1 LAVRYAQALMTDGI
15 VRGLL
20 GPREAARVW
29 DRHLLNSAVLA
40 ELIPDGSRVVD
51 VGSGAGLPGIPLA
64 LVRPECRVVLLE
76 PLARRCVFLDE
87 TVSRLGLGERVTVLR
102 GRAPDVANVGGL
114 PFFADYAVARA
125 VAPLERLVSWTMP
138 LVRSDGQLLAMRGE
152 RVEQELQEAGPG
164 ITRHGGGPPMVIEL
178 GEHLLG
184 TPVRVVRVLRRQQLG
199 QQGQRKGESRARGH
213 WTNRS
218 G

>member
-1 LAVRYAQALMTDGI
+1 MTDGI

-40 ELIPDGSRVVD
+40 ELIPDGAGVID

-64 LVRPECRVVLLE
+64 LVMPACRVVLLE
-76 PLARRCVFLDE
+76 PLARRCAFLDE
-87 TVSRLGLGERVTVLR
+87 VVAELGLSERVTVLR

-152 RVEQELQEAGPG
+152 RVDQELREAGPG
-164 ITRHGGGPPMVIEL
+164 IARNGGGTPVVIEL

-184 TPVRVVRVLRRQQLG
+184 TPVRVVRVPRGQQLG

-213 WTNRS
+213 RSNRS

>member
-1 LAVRYAQALMTDGI
+1 VRYAESLMTDGI

-20 GPREAARVW
+20 GPREAGRVW

-40 ELIPDGSRVVD
+40 ELIPDGSLVID

-64 LVRPECRVVLLE
+64 IVRPACRVVLLE
-76 PLARRCVFLDE
+76 PLARRCAFLEE
-87 TVSRLGLGERVTVLR
+87 TVAALGLGERVTVLR
-102 GRAPDVANVGGL
+102 GRAPDVASVGEL

-138 LVRSDGQLLAMRGE
+138 LVRSAGQLLAMRGE
-152 RVEQELQEAGPG
+152 RVEQELREAGPG
-164 ITRHGGGPPMVIEL
+164 ITRSGGGTPVVIEL

-184 TPVRVVRVLRRQQLG
+184 SPVRVVRVSKRQDG
-199 QQGQRKGESRARGH
+199 QQVQRRGESRARGRRS
-213 WTNRS
+213 NRS

>member
-1 LAVRYAQALMTDGI
+1 VLYAKALMTGGI

-20 GPREAARVW
+20 GPREAARIW

-40 ELIPDGSRVVD
+40 ELIPDGAQVID

-64 LVRPECRVVLLE
+64 LLRQECRVVLLE
-76 PLARRCVFLDE
+76 PLARRCVFLE
-87 TVSRLGLGERVTVLR
+87 EVVAELGLGERVTVLR
-102 GRAPDVANVGGL
+102 GRAPDIANVGGL

-152 RVEQELQEAGPG
+152 RVEQELHEAGPG
-164 ITRHGGGPPMVIEL
+164 ITRNGGGTPVVIEL

-184 TPVRVVRVLRRQQLG
+184 TPVRVVRVPRR
-199 QQGQRKGESRARGH
+199 QQGQRKGESRARG
-213 WTNRS
+213 RPS

>member
-1 LAVRYAQALMTDGI
+1 MTDGI

-29 DRHLLNSAVLA
+29 DRHLLNSAVIA
-40 ELIPDGSRVVD
+40 ELIPDGSRVID

-64 LVRPECRVVLLE
+64 LVRPACRVVLLE
-76 PLARRCVFLDE
+76 PLARRCVFLQE
-87 TVSRLGLGERVTVLR
+87 TVALLGLSDRVTVLR
-102 GRAPDVANVGGL
+102 GRAPDVAKADAL
-114 PFFADYAVARA
+114 PFFGDYAVARA

-152 RVEQELQEAGPG
+152 RVEQELLEAGPG
-164 ITRHGGGPPMVIEL
+164 ITRHGGGTPVVIEL

-184 TPVRVVRVLRRQQLG
+184 SPVRVVRVPRKHQVG
-199 QQGQRKGESRARGH
+199 QQGQRKGESRAKGRQ
-213 WTNRS
+213 S

>member
-1 LAVRYAQALMTDGI
+1 MTDGI

-20 GPREAARVW
+20 GPREAERIW
-29 DRHLLNSAVLA
+29 DRHLLNSAILA
-40 ELIPDGSRVVD
+40 ELIPDGSRVID

-64 LVRPECRVVLLE
+64 LARPACRVVLLE
-76 PLARRCVFLDE
+76 PLARRCAFLDE
-87 TVSRLGLGERVTVLR
+87 TVEELGLGERVTVFR
-102 GRAPDVANVGGL
+102 GRAPEVGKVGGL

-138 LVRSDGQLLAMRGE
+138 LVRSAGQLLAMRGE

-164 ITRHGGGPPMVIEL
+164 ITRHGGGIPVVIEL

-184 TPVRVVRVLRRQQLG
+184 SPVRVVRVPKRQQG
-199 QQGQRKGESRARGH
+199 QQGQRKGESRARGQ
-213 WTNRS
+213 RS
-218 G
+218 NGSG